1 MRRIVISLVLVVAS
15 VGSASA
21 ECAWV
26 LWSSLLTDRGSPEI
40 GGRWRLG

>member
-1 MRRIVISLVLVVAS
+1 MIGLLRALSLSLLCLFAS

-26 LWSSLLTDRGSPEI
+26 LWANVEM
-40 GGRWRLG
+40 GGTFAGG